1 MGQYIRKR
9 VGLIL
14 LTGFIILFV
23 TFVIIKLMPDNN
35 RPILGVDPA
44 IWEYV
49 KAREGYD
56 KPIPQ
61 QFLIWLKNIFFDGTF
76 GYSFY
81 HKRDAWLVLKGRIPE
96 TVKLNVVP
104 YLIAIPLGIFFG
116 IVAALKKNKL
126 TDHVISFL
134 VVLVISVPVFV
145 TAVLFQ
151 YFFVYKWKILPYAFV
166 LPSYEAS
173 LNPVGN
179 ILSRILP
186 SVVIGLSLI
195 AGWTRSLRA
204 ELTEVL
210 TSDYLL
216 LAKAK
221 GLTQSQTVYRHA
233 LRNAMVPFFPSVTGA
248 FISILSGSIVVE
260 RAFGVAGIGDVY
272 LNALNTRDYNLIML
286 YMAFYTFI
294 GLLGALVGD
303 LSYGFIDPR
312 IKMGGGKS
320 SE

>member
-1 MGQYIRKR
+1 MGRYIRKR
-9 VGLIL
+9 VGLIF
-14 LTGFIILFV
+14 LTGFIILFLS
-23 TFVIIKLMPDNN
+23 FYIIKLMPDNN
-35 RPILGVDPA
+35 RPVLGVDPI
-44 IWEYV
+44 IWEYI
-49 KAREGYD
+49 KLREGYHL
-56 KPIPQ
+56 PIPQ
-61 QFLIWLKNIFFDGTF
+61 QFLIWLKNIFFEGTF

-81 HKRDAWLVLKGRIPE
+81 HKRDSWLVLQGRIPE
-96 TVKLNVVP
+96 TIKLNLIP

-151 YFFVYKWKILPYAFV
+151 YFLVYKWKILPYAFV

-173 LNPVGN
+173 LDPIGN
-179 ILSRILP
+179 IVSRILP
-186 SVVIGLSLI
+186 SVVIALGLI

-210 TSDYLL
+210 TSDYML

-221 GLTQSQTVYRHA
+221 GLKKSQTVYRHA
-233 LRNAMVPFFPSVTGA
+233 LRNAMVPFFPSITGA
-248 FISILSGSIVVE
+248 FISLLYGSIVVE

-272 LNALNTRDYNLIML
+272 LGALGNRDFNLIML

-294 GLLGALVGD
+294 GLIGALIGD
-303 LSYGFIDPR
+303 LSYGIIDPR
-312 IKMGGGKS
+312 IKMGGGKTN
-320 SE
+320 E

>member
-9 VGLIL
+9 VGLIF
-14 LTGFIILFV
+14 LTGFIILFL

-35 RPILGVDPA
+35 RPVLGVDPA

-49 KAREGYD
+49 KLREGYD
-56 KPIPQ
+56 KPIPT
-61 QFLIWLKNIFFDGTF
+61 QFLIWLKNIFVHGSF

-96 TVKLNVVP
+96 TVKLNIIP

-116 IVAALKKNKL
+116 ILAALRKNKL
-126 TDHVISFL
+126 SDHIISFL
-134 VVLVISVPVFV
+134 VVLVISVPTFV
-145 TAVLFQ
+145 IAVLLQ

-166 LPSYEAS
+166 LPQYEAS

-179 ILSRILP
+179 VLSRILP
-186 SVVIGLSLI
+186 SVVIALGLI
-195 AGWTRSLRA
+195 AGWTRTLRA

-210 TSDYLL
+210 TSDYML

-221 GLTQSQTVYRHA
+221 GLSRRQAVYHHA
-233 LRNAMVPFFPSVTGA
+233 LRNAMVPFFPSITGA
-248 FISILSGSIVVE
+248 FISIMYGSIVVE

-272 LNALNTRDYNLIML
+272 LNALGTRDYNLIML
-286 YMAFYTFI
+286 YMAFYTFV
-294 GLLGALVGD
+294 GLLGALIGD
-303 LSYGFIDPR
+303 LSYGIIDPR
-312 IKMGGGKS
+312 IKMGGRKNA
-320 SE
+320 